1 MLVLPQRLIFEP
13 EHDDA
18 FFGEVPAKPAV
29 FLLRGESGEPYA
41 SKSSNLRRRVQRLL
55 GESEGISRRLNLRE
69 RAKVLEYALTGSD
82 FESGLLLYKVL
93 RKEFPKTYG
102 DRLRLRMAPMVRFHL
117 ENRYPRVSV
126 TTKLGSAKS
135 GSVYYGPF
143 PSRVA
148 AEKFANDALDF
159 FKMRRCVEELNP
171 DPKFPGC
178 VYSEMKMCLAPCF
191 QGCTDEEY
199 AGEATRVREFFDS
212 GGQSLVREIS
222 TERDKASEEMHF
234 ETAALLHAKLEK
246 LKPVVAQL
254 PEIVRR
260 IDQLSALMVQPSAE
274 PESVTLF
281 RVEGGRFSQPV
292 HLPVNIAQE
301 AGGKPMSMEARIHE
315 VLAGIELPQASTQ
328 EMMEQLAILKRW
340 YYRTTKTGEL
350 FLADDRG
357 DLPWRR
363 IVRGVSRVFKGEKE
377 APDLSESAKDYW
389 LFRARVRD

>member
-1 MLVLPQRLIFEP
+1 MLSQKLIFEP
-13 EHDDA
+13 EHDA
-18 FFGEVPAKPAV
+18 EFFAEVPAKPAV
-29 FLLRGESGEPYA
+29 FLLRGESGEPYV

-93 RKEFPKTYG
+93 RQEFPKTYQ
-102 DRLRLRMAPMVRFHL
+102 DRLRLRMAPLVRFHL

-126 TTKLGSAKS
+126 TTKLGGAKS
-135 GSVYYGPF
+135 GSLYYGPF
-143 PSRVA
+143 PSRTA

-159 FKMRRCVEELNP
+159 FKMRRCIEELNP

-199 AGEATRVREFFDS
+199 AAEVGRVREFFDS

-222 TERDKASEEMHF
+222 TERDKASEDMHF
-234 ETAALLHAKLEK
+234 ETAALLHARLEK
-246 LKPVVAQL
+246 LKPLVAQL
-254 PEIVRR
+254 PEIVQRV
-260 IDQLSALMVQPSAE
+260 DQISALMLQPSAE
-274 PESVTLF
+274 SDSVTLF
-281 RVEGGRFSQPV
+281 RIEGGRFSPPV
-292 HLPVNIAQE
+292 QLSVNIAQE
-301 AGGKPMSMEARIHE
+301 AGGKPLSMEARMHE
-315 VLAGIELPQASTQ
+315 VLAGAEVAQASAQ
-328 EMMEQLAILKRW
+328 ETMEQLAILKRW
-340 YYRTTKTGEL
+340 YYRSSKTGEL
-350 FLADDRG
+350 FLADDHG
-357 DLPWRR
+357 ELPWRR

-389 LFRARVRD
+389 LFRAKVRD

>member
-1 MLVLPQRLIFEP
+1 MLPQRLIFEP
-13 EHDDA
+13 EHDA
-18 FFGEVPAKPAV
+18 EFFAEVPAKPAV
-29 FLLRGESGEPYA
+29 FLLRGESGEPYV

-55 GESEGISRRLNLRE
+55 GETEGISRRLNLRE
-69 RAKVLEYALTGSD
+69 RARVLEYALTGSD
-82 FESGLLLYKVL
+82 FESGLLLYQVL
-93 RKEFPKTYG
+93 RQEFQKTYA
-102 DRLRLRMAPMVRFHL
+102 DRLRLRMAPLVRFHL
-117 ENRYPRVSV
+117 ENHYPRVSV

-135 GSVYYGPF
+135 GSTYYGPF
-143 PSRVA
+143 QSRVA

-191 QGCTDEEY
+191 KGCTDEEY
-199 AGEATRVREFFDS
+199 ADEVGRVREFFDS
-212 GGQSLVREIS
+212 GGQSLVREIAS
-222 TERDKASEEMHF
+222 ERDKASEDMHF

-281 RVEGGRFSQPV
+281 RVERGRFSQPV
-292 HLPVNIAQE
+292 QLPVNIAQE

-315 VLAGIELPQASTQ
+315 VLAGVQVPVASAQ
-328 EMMEQLAILKRW
+328 ETMEQLAMLKRW
-340 YYRTTKTGEL
+340 YFRSSKTGEL

-389 LFRARVRD
+389 LFRAKVRD

>member
-1 MLVLPQRLIFEP
+1 MLPQRLIFEP
-13 EHDDA
+13 EHDA
-18 FFGEVPAKPAV
+18 EFFTELPAKPAV
-29 FLLRGESGEPYA
+29 FLLRGESGEPYV

-93 RKEFPKTYG
+93 RHEFPKTYA
-102 DRLRLRMAPMVRFHL
+102 DRLRLRMAPLVRFHL
-117 ENRYPRVSV
+117 ENRYPRVSI

-135 GSVYYGPF
+135 GSLYYGPF
-143 PSRVA
+143 PSRVM

-199 AGEATRVREFFDS
+199 AKEVDRVREFFDS

-222 TERDKASEEMHF
+222 VERDKASEEMHF

-254 PEIVRR
+254 PEIVRSV
-260 IDQLSALMVQPSAE
+260 DQLSALMVQPSAE
-274 PESVTLF
+274 PDSVTLF
-281 RVEGGRFSQPV
+281 RIGGGRFSQPV
-292 HLPVNIAQE
+292 QLPLNVAQE
-301 AGGKPMSMEARIHE
+301 AGGKPLSMEARIHE
-315 VLAGIELPQASTQ
+315 VLAGVDVPQASAQ
-328 EMMEQLAILKRW
+328 ETMEQLAILKRW
-340 YYRTTKTGEL
+340 YYRTSKTGEL

-377 APDLSESAKDYW
+377 VPDLSESAKDYW
-389 LFRARVRD
+389 LFRAKVRD